1 MFEWIL
7 IAIVIVAIF
16 YAGDLPKFRAFV
28 ESKMKVLGEKAKEK
42 KSEVEAKMSQNKEKK
57 VAPKDENK

>member
-16 YAGDLPKFRAFV
+16 YAGDLPKFRAFA
-28 ESKMKVLGEKAKEK
+28 EEKIKLLSEKAKEK
-42 KSEVEAKMSQNKEKK
+42 KSEVEAKMAQNKEKK
-57 VAPKDENK
+57 NISKDDKK